1 LLPLD
6 ITTLLAFYRET
17 ETIAFVG
24 ASNDE
29 LKQAN
34 KIPKYMRSQ
43 HFRVIPVNPTAD
55 EVLGEP
61 AFRSLSEI
69 TELVD
74 VVDVFRPAEEAPAIA
89 ADAVAI
95 GASVLWLQLGIV
107 SEEASEIATA
117 GGLTVV
123 MDACIGAVHRKLVRR
138 HGLTT

>member
-1 LLPLD
+1 MLPLD
-6 ITTLLAFYRET
+6 IDTLLAFYREI
-17 ETIAFVG
+17 ETIAVVG

-69 TELVD
+69 TEQVD

-107 SEEASEIATA
+107 SDEASEIATA

>member
-1 LLPLD
+1 
-6 ITTLLAFYRET
+6 
-17 ETIAFVG
+17 
-24 ASNDE
+24 
-29 LKQAN
+29 
-34 KIPKYMRSQ
+34 MRSQ